1 MDTDYLQR
9 FGGIARLYG
18 MAGLQRLHDAHVCVV
33 GVGGVGSWV
42 VEALA
47 RSGVGALTLIDL
59 DDVCITNVN
68 RQLPALDGTVG
79 RPKVQV
85 LAERIAL
92 INPACQVNQVLEFVG
107 ESNAA
112 RLLDGG
118 FHLVIDAVD
127 RMSIKSVIIGTCFNL
142 KIPVVTIGSAGGR
155 RDPTLVRCAD
165 LGYSAN
171 DLLLQQVRRKLRGD
185 YGFAKSDNGK
195 AAPMGIPCVFSNEK
209 PVFPRSDG
217 TCSLEP
223 EAGTETGL
231 RLDCSAGFGAATH
244 VTGAFAF
251 AAAAEAVRLLVT
263 APQTTP

>member
-33 GVGGVGSWV
+33 GVGGVGSWI

-68 RQLPALDGTVG
+68 RQLPALEGTIG
-79 RPKVQV
+79 RSKVEV
-85 LAERIAL
+85 LAERVAL
-92 INPACQVNQVLEFVG
+92 INPACRVTQVLEFVS
-107 ESNAA
+107 ENNAA

-118 FHLVIDAVD
+118 FTLVVDAVD
-127 RMSIKSVIIGTCFNL
+127 RMSIKAVIIGTCVARGL
-142 KIPVVTIGSAGGR
+142 PVVTVGSAGGR
-155 RDPTLVRCAD
+155 RDPTLVRRAD
-165 LGYSAN
+165 LGLAAN
-171 DLLLQQVRRKLRGD
+171 DLLLQQVRRKLRQD
-185 YGFAKSDNGK
+185 YGFAKSDNGR
-195 AAPMGIPCVFSNEK
+195 AIVMNVPCVFSNEK

-217 TCSLEP
+217 SCSLEP
-223 EAGTETGL
+223 EEGGEKGL

-251 AAAAEAVRLLVT
+251 AAAAEAVDRLT
-263 APQTTP
+263 ADPQTKP